1 MVVGRIVFGIVLA
14 AVTGLVLLFRSFRRW
29 RQPPVATPE
38 RVQAEMR
45 LYDESHQT
53 DRW

>member
-1 MVVGRIVFGIVLA
+1 VVFGVLLLLVVVGFVV
-14 AVTGLVLLFRSFRRW
+14 LFRSFRRW
-29 RQPPVATPE
+29 REPPPTTPE
-38 RVQAEMR
+38 QLQAQMR